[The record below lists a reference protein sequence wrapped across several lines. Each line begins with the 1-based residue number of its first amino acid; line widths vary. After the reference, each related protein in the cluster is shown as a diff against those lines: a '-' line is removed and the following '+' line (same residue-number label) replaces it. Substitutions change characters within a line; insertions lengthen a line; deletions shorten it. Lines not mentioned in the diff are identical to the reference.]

1 MHLVIDTETT
11 GLTPLS
17 FVTERNNKQWPR
29 MVQIAWGLVGEA
41 SIEMQHTAII
51 RPVGFQIPY
60 NAICIHGI
68 TQAQAKEKGEDLQHQ
83 LKMLV
88 HAMQQA
94 DTIVAHNL
102 NFDIGII
109 QSEAMRLG
117 YPMKFPEQRRCT
129 AFMGQAYLRKD
140 KKIRLADFPTLSDL
154 HKQLLGCDYEP
165 KHDAQSDVIACAHV
179 YEQLRRL
186 GYAK

>member
-17 FVTERNNKQWPR
+17 FVTERNYKQWPR
-29 MVQIAWGLVGEA
+29 MVQLAWGLVGEG
-41 SIEMQHTAII
+41 SIEMEHTAII
-51 RPVGFQIPY
+51 RPIGYQIPY

-68 TQAQAKEKGEDLQHQ
+68 TQARASEEGEDLRLQ
-83 LKMLV
+83 LETLNNV
-88 HAMQQA
+88 MQQA

-109 QSEAMRLG
+109 QSEAMRIG
-117 YPMKFPEQRRCT
+117 YPMTFPEKRRCT

-140 KKIRLADFPTLSDL
+140 KKIRLADFPTLSEL
-154 HKQLLGCDYEP
+154 HKLLMGCDYEP